1 MPGHM
6 RETEQNQMAQGRLT
20 AVVIAVSASLW
31 LIANW
36 LGPIFGLSYQY
47 AFLVDLI
54 VLAAMSWALVKCFF
68 IWRKSKAKKG
78 K

>member
-36 LGPIFGLSYQY
+36 LGPKFGLSYRY

-54 VLAAMSWALVKCFF
+54 VLAAMSWALVKCYF
-68 IWRKSKAKKG
+68 IWRKSKTNKG